1 MTVVVIRVV
10 YAQNIPVSVTTP
22 KKYEGDTAM
31 LDANRYIRK
40 LLTVPKNK
48 DIGNRVEYFA
58 SEVPAEGSVAADPI
72 RLRRNTPCPPMPVAT
87 RPTVP
92 VINIPRV
99 MTR

>member
-22 KKYEGDTAM
+22 KKCEGDTAM
-31 LDANRYIRK
+31 IEENRYIKK
-40 LLTVPKNK
+40 LLVVPRNK

-58 SEVPAEGSVAADPI
+58 SEVPEEGSVVSEPV
-72 RLRRNTPCPPMPVAT
+72 RLRRNTPCPPMPPST

-99 MTR
+99 GTR